1 MRKILD
7 VDKQTLAMKRFDVA
21 KLGELLDEAYQKQG
35 RKPSDRVKK
44 SFAPSGVGYG
54 SGTCPRQWFYSF
66 TGGIMRDEA
75 ADSPGVAN
83 MSYGTD
89 AHARLQQVFED
100 AGILVE
106 AERPISSGD
115 VKYLED
121 EDRWIPL
128 FSDDDEYAPIFGFA
142 DLIIKWQGE
151 ECVGEIKTT
160 TQESFISKRSKNTP
174 AGYHLLQVL
183 IYMKMLGLNK
193 GFIIY
198 ENKNNQQL
206 LILPV
211 TWNVANEKLANDAL
225 EWMRKVHDN
234 WKSGQLPTRPFNS
247 DRSPA
252 CKSCPFTKHCWE
264 DSNDGTV
271 TLPVLEVPK

>member
-7 VDKQTLAMKRFDVA
+7 IDKQTLAMRRFDVA
-21 KLGELLDEAYQKQG
+21 KLGQLLDDAYQKQG
-35 RKPSDRVKK
+35 REPSDRQKK
-44 SFAPSGVGYG
+44 SFAPSGIGYG

-66 TGGIMRDEA
+66 TGGVIREDD
-75 ADSPGVAN
+75 ADSPGIAN

-89 AHARLQQVFED
+89 AHTRLQQVFKD
-100 AGILVE
+100 SGILVE
-106 AERPISSGD
+106 AERKVFTIGDEELPPIHGY
-115 VKYLED
+115 V
-121 EDRWIPL
+121 
-128 FSDDDEYAPIFGFA
+128 
-142 DLIIKWQGE
+142 DLIIDWQGE

-160 TQESFISKRSKNTP
+160 MQESFISKRSKNTP

-183 IYMKMLGLNK
+183 IYMRVLGLNK

-211 TWNVANEKLANDAL
+211 TWNVATTKLADDAFKFMH
-225 EWMRKVHDN
+225 ETYAAWQAGTK
-234 WKSGQLPTRPFNS
+234 PTRPFKS
-247 DRSPA
+247 EKSPA

-264 DSNDGTV
+264 DSEDGVV